1 MTILTLT
8 KVDVGMMEDVGTS
21 ANQLVQLDSNAK
33 IPAVDGSLLTGLGG
47 LSGSSD
53 PTLST
58 NPGTVGTKFIN
69 TTDGEIFICTD
80 ATAGAN
86 VWKNVGAGS
95 GNIYP
100 WAFQGSSFG
109 YTSGGD
115 PGSGT
120 NHIYKY
126 SFTTDGNATDIADLA
141 SSQRMRQ
148 AGCSSTTHGYVLGG
162 DYWAP
167 STTTYLNSI
176 EKFQFSNN
184 GGGVD
189 IADLT
194 AVNRMQAPS
203 SSETY
208 GYAAG
213 GYNASA
219 RVNIIEKTP
228 FASDSNATDV
238 GDTTAATNSPA
249 GISSTDYGYLAGGS
263 RDANSG
269 AAVNN
274 IEKWS
279 HVSDGNSADVGDL
292 TQVART
298 SIGLNTGSYGYVAGG
313 TAVAYPNAANEFIQK
328 FSFASGTQNSVAY
341 SGILTFTRGGNN
353 SAYPHNRQSLAGA
366 SSTVSGYTQGGSDAQ
381 GNNTTLLM
389 DKFNFATEANAT
401 NVGDLP
407 AKKASVGSH
416 QY

>member
-1 MTILTLT
+1 MTILSLT

-53 PTLST
+53 PTIST

-86 VWKNVGAGS
+86 VWTNVGPGS

-115 PGSGT
+115 PGNGT

-141 SSQRMRQ
+141 SSQRMRP

-167 STTTYLNSI
+167 STTTHLNSI

-194 AVNRMQAPS
+194 TVRRMMAPS

-208 GYAAG
+208 GYVAG

-228 FASDSNATDV
+228 FASDSNSTDV
-238 GDTTAATNSPA
+238 GDTTTVVDTAS
-249 GISSTDYGYLAGGS
+249 GISSTDYGYLAGGYRPPS
-263 RDANSG
+263 DAI
-269 AAVNN
+269 VNN

-292 TQVART
+292 TQVVAT
-298 SIGLNTGSYGYVAGG
+298 AIGLNTGSYGYVAGG
-313 TAVAYPNAANEFIQK
+313 TAVAYPNAGNEFIQK

-341 SGILTFTRGGNN
+341 NGILTFTRGGNN
-353 SAYPHNRQSLAGA
+353 SAYPHNRKNPCGA
-366 SSTVSGYTQGGSDAQ
+366 SSTVSGYTQGGNDAQ
-381 GNNTTLLM
+381 ANNSTLLM

-407 AKKASVGSH
+407 TKKYMAGSH

>member
-1 MTILTLT
+1 MTILSLT

-53 PTLST
+53 PTIST

-86 VWKNVGAGS
+86 VWKNVGPGS

-115 PGSGT
+115 PGNGT

-141 SSQRMRQ
+141 SSQRMRP

-167 STTTYLNSI
+167 STTTHLNSI

-194 AVNRMQAPS
+194 TVRRMMAPS

-208 GYAAG
+208 GYVAG

-219 RVNIIEKTP
+219 QVNIIEKTP
-228 FASDSNATDV
+228 FASDSNSTDV
-238 GDTTAATNSPA
+238 GDTTTVVYTAS
-249 GISSTDYGYLAGGS
+249 GISSTDYGYLAGGYRPPS
-263 RDANSG
+263 DAI
-269 AAVNN
+269 VNN
-274 IEKWS
+274 IS
-279 HVSDGNSADVGDL
+279 RLIVSSRISLKRLLFNKILINSL
-292 TQVART
+292 
-298 SIGLNTGSYGYVAGG
+298 
-313 TAVAYPNAANEFIQK
+313 
-328 FSFASGTQNSVAY
+328 
-341 SGILTFTRGGNN
+341 
-353 SAYPHNRQSLAGA
+353 SL
-366 SSTVSGYTQGGSDAQ
+366 VDFFK
-381 GNNTTLLM
+381 L
-389 DKFNFATEANAT
+389 
-401 NVGDLP
+401 
-407 AKKASVGSH
+407 
-416 QY
+416 